1 MKTMSKFVFAS
12 FAVCLLLSPR
22 PLSGD
27 SKNIADYT
35 LRLRIYSKDSTTF
48 YSSRVVEESKGEGRG
63 NLFEGDEVHGVDFNF
78 ACDEKFKASFA
89 YETYPAKWKKPG
101 QVLTV
106 LLPIFG
112 KANAYFTCNFNTALK
127 DTVYNRNNGRMGE
140 EPAARYKAWMV
151 KHDYDPVHGKN
162 TPVNLTAQ
170 DQAGENGAAPVP
182 ASATTPP
189 AIAPVPQP

>member
-1 MKTMSKFVFAS
+1 MSKFVFAS

-22 PLSGD
+22 PLSAD

-48 YSSRVVEESKGEGRG
+48 YSSRIVEESKGEGRG

-89 YETYPAKWKKPG
+89 YETYPARWKKPG

-106 LLPIFG
+106 LLPVFG
-112 KANAYFTCNFNTALK
+112 KANTYFTCNFNTALK
-127 DTVYNRNNGRMGE
+127 DSVYTRNNGRMGE
-140 EPAARYKAWMV
+140 EPAAKYKAWMV

-162 TPVNLTAQ
+162 TPTKLTAQ
-170 DQAGENGAAPVP
+170 DQAEENGPAPAATP
-182 ASATTPP
+182 APNQA
-189 AIAPVPQP
+189 PQP